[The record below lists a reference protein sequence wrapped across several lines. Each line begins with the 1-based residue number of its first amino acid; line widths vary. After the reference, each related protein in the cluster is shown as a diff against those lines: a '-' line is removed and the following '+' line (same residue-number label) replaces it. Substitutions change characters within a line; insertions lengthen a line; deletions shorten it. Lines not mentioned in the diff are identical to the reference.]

1 MPKSLK
7 YFFILSFVTF
17 DNYPYSKIIGSLPT
31 VIDINMYDMGIQAG
45 SMMIRK
51 LENPN
56 LLIQSYTTLPILIQG
71 QSTILN
77 KYGKKEI

>member
-1 MPKSLK
+1 
-7 YFFILSFVTF
+7 
-17 DNYPYSKIIGSLPT
+17 
-31 VIDINMYDMGIQAG
+31 MYDMGIQAG

-71 QSTILN
+71 QSTVLN